1 MILVTDVVCGLC
13 VKHIPVSQFQWF
25 IYIVSY
31 LQFVTVKTVLTAKSQ
46 QDGLHAAKVH
56 NTKEQ
61 PIVISAFKT
70 DMPPILGGLWGE
82 K

>member
-31 LQFVTVKTVLTAKSQ
+31 LQFVTVKTVLTAKS
-46 QDGLHAAKVH
+46 
-56 NTKEQ
+56 
-61 PIVISAFKT
+61 
-70 DMPPILGGLWGE
+70 
-82 K
+82 